1 MTRMGRMLTLLR
13 TAVLLFAGSAHAP
26 SVDKIIKLKI
36 PFESTV
42 GNKSFPAGSYSLV
55 HTPPGYVILGTHDH
69 IPSQWQSVDQYRP
82 TQHQQH
88 RNLKLDFYLVD
99 GRHVLGCVWQE
110 DELYG
115 DEIFRPKDESSR
127 LAKHKAEPAQVAAG
141 GTQP

>member
-55 HTPPGYVILGTHDH
+55 HTPPGYVILGD
-69 IPSQWQSVDQYRP
+69 SQSHPVKVAISRSVQAYTAP
-82 TQHQQH
+82 TTP
-88 RNLKLDFYLVD
+88 KL
-99 GRHVLGCVWQE
+99 E
-110 DELYG
+110 
-115 DEIFRPKDESSR
+115 
-127 LAKHKAEPAQVAAG
+127 
-141 GTQP
+141 T